1 MNIKSYKQYE
11 EMTVEYE
18 KGGSEAHLSLV
29 KDSGWDFTQIDIK
42 LPLEDGKTTYVYT
55 YRKEIK

>member
-18 KGGSEAHLSLV
+18 KGESETHLKSM
-29 KDSGWDFTQIDIK
+29 KDKGWAFKKIDTESPFTGD
-42 LPLEDGKTTYVYT
+42 KTTYT

>member
-18 KGGSEAHLSLV
+18 KGESETHLKSM
-29 KDSGWDFTQIDIK
+29 KDSGWTFK
-42 LPLEDGKTTYVYT
+42 KN
-55 YRKEIK
+55 